1 MQEEEEYEQS
11 RDSIIQQLQAL
22 SGGQDAASKQKIKEL
37 QEELNTLNKEQLD
50 AQTQAQRDALLAE
63 METEIETQNELLD
76 SIDTYLGQLLEIIA
90 NSNRTQEQKD

>member
-37 QEELNTLNKEQLD
+37 QEELNTLNEEQLD
-50 AQTQAQRDALLAE
+50 SQTQAQRDALLAE
-63 METEIETQNELLD
+63 MESEIETQNELLD
-76 SIDTYLGQLLEIIA
+76 SIDTYLGRLLEIIA
-90 NSNRTQEQKD
+90 NPNRTQDQKD